1 MYSDKVEATH
11 FEIEGRSKEE
21 CRDKLY
27 SEYGDNY
34 EILNWKKIPKG
45 GWFLGIGQ
53 HEVMRAVYIVN
64 NHREEPRPADTERDK
79 FTKSRDDYLQKM
91 DPSITSTLQIAQLSK
106 KLDQISADMLK
117 PRNVV
122 LPAAIGFTVSFLIC
136 IIATHHFLVSL
147 LRGAIFA
154 VVFAAIAAGIV
165 ILYERFLAVDTD
177 SGMPSSGADK
187 KGDKTGTTV
196 DLTIGDANLAD
207 DGQGPQ
213 FFVANNKLP
222 LNTEDTIKSGSQ
234 MKKSDSEIQD
244 AGDDMQNIPMS
255 GSGTSS
261 ARMATLKTDLTSRQ
275 AAISK
280 CTVQSVKANLNLK
293 ATSSLRRASWDV
305 MKVKFLHKNQC
316 GQDSFRIQRSLPASM
331 SL

>member
-1 MYSDKVEATH
+1 
-11 FEIEGRSKEE
+11 
-21 CRDKLY
+21 
-27 SEYGDNY
+27 
-34 EILNWKKIPKG
+34 
-45 GWFLGIGQ
+45 
-53 HEVMRAVYIVN
+53 
-64 NHREEPRPADTERDK
+64 
-79 FTKSRDDYLQKM
+79 
-91 DPSITSTLQIAQLSK
+91 
-106 KLDQISADMLK
+106 MLK

-261 ARMATLKTDLTSRQ
+261 ARMAEENKTAAAPKEGEFKAVDLGTPFTAADAVNPEKSKADGEYRPFADDTLDELPDIGDIKSSSPQKENADSEIIKDSDFATAGQSRTDSITKSPNGSK
-275 AAISK
+275 AANHDAE
-280 CTVQSVKANLNLK
+280 TMAKAIRTLLK
-293 ATSSLRRASWDV
+293 KDE
-305 MKVKFLHKNQC
+305 
-316 GQDSFRIQRSLPASM
+316 
-331 SL
+331 